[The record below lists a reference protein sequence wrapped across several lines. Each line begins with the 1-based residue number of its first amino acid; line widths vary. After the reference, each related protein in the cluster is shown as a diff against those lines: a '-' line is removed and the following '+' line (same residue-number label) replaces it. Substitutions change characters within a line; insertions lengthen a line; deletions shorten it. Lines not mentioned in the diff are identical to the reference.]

1 MFCLI
6 NLLRL
11 VMMMNHKV
19 YMVLKMDTCVWVIEV
34 GVLELN
40 RKFYRSW
47 SVMTRVERSEL
58 TWSEI

>member
-1 MFCLI
+1 
-6 NLLRL
+6 
-11 VMMMNHKV
+11 MNHKV
-19 YMVLKMDTCVWVIEV
+19 YMVIKMDTCVWVIEV

-40 RKFYRSW
+40 RKFCRSW